1 MNSHLVLLALVY
13 NAGSCLVE
21 IIYMML
27 MILISSIT
35 VSHFISAQCLFLYH
49 FPDIIIG
56 LANLDIICFFHV
68 KYDQNL
74 VHFFSI
80 PVTLW
85 MMHLEQ

>member
-35 VSHFISAQCLFLYH
+35 VSHFISSQRLFLYH
-49 FPDIIIG
+49 FPNIIIG
-56 LANLDIICFFHV
+56 LANFMI
-68 KYDQNL
+68 
-74 VHFFSI
+74 
-80 PVTLW
+80 
-85 MMHLEQ
+85 